1 MHVYTDASTVRKHD
15 ENAARCR
22 LPVLLASAVPGPQTS
37 KQARGVGQV
46 RTRGWACRQRVIGS
60 NHTPHRRAGLVT
72 LDHHRGLPKE
82 LRHVVVPLGVA
93 ERKGGLRRALVVLR
107 RLHTRFSFATECSC
121 CVTVTLSALDSP
133 PRASR
138 PRARIEEACRYPS
151 LSRPATWRKMKPED
165 RPLSSR
171 PGAMHRSEPAPR
183 RGGMGNYSSYRDSP
197 NRARGPG
204 SGPCSPAKGSP
215 SAGRV
220 EGRRRTGGV
229 QRFRPGSSAPQM
241 QSGRCGAAAP
251 PPRVKNEEDDEGM
264 PKLVG
269 RPEKWSIAQ
278 HDLAICQWSGFGWAQ
293 CDRCNKWRKP
303 SVAGVDLDVNENDSF
318 VCSDMGD
325 GPGGCPLGCETPEDR
340 SWTSML
346 AFLGESVQLD
356 EQETLQNGYIENAVN
371 FVVFKAE
378 DAGIFKGNQGAA
390 QKFINDVGCDALA
403 DVNELKDLVG
413 RLEAKIKENFKR
425 TDEIREWRSQVAV
438 ASTAVEVYRLHSRSL
453 LILLSMLYRL

>member
-1 MHVYTDASTVRKHD
+1 MSSSHSASLSAKAACAAPLSSCGVCTHD
-15 ENAARCR
+15 SVLQPSAHAASQS
-22 LPVLLASAVPGPQTS
+22 PLAHSTHHHAQHVPGP
-37 KQARGVGQV
+37 AL
-46 RTRGWACRQRVIGS
+46 QRHAVI
-60 NHTPHRRAGLVT
+60 PA
-72 LDHHRGLPKE
+72 
-82 LRHVVVPLGVA
+82 
-93 ERKGGLRRALVVLR
+93 
-107 RLHTRFSFATECSC
+107 
-121 CVTVTLSALDSP
+121 
-133 PRASR
+133 
-138 PRARIEEACRYPS
+138 